1 MNQENKYY
9 LVILLIF
16 GLGSVLVQA
25 LFAPLIT
32 IRLSSPDFV
41 LVIVLLIA
49 KRFGGIKG
57 STAGFVLGV
66 LQDAISGLPLGISA
80 MPKAVSG
87 YLAGKFH
94 GQPIKSI
101 SLDLWFVVFILI
113 HEIIF
118 YALFQFKSEFA
129 FHYLFFTRAL
139 PNTLYSTVALL
150 IVALFTEKYFSE

>member
-16 GLGSVLVQA
+16 GLSSVLAQA

-32 IRLSSPDFV
+32 IHLSEPDFV
-41 LVIVLLIA
+41 LVIVLLIS

-57 STAGFVLGV
+57 STSGFILGI
-66 LQDAISGLPLGISA
+66 LQDAVTGMPLGISA
-80 MPKAVSG
+80 MPKAVVG

-101 SLDLWFVVFILI
+101 SLDLWFIVFIVI
-113 HEIIF
+113 HELIF
-118 YALFQFKSEFA
+118 YALFQFKSEFS
-129 FHYLFFTRAL
+129 FQYLFFTRAL
-139 PNTLYSTVALL
+139 PNTLYSTIVLL
-150 IVALFTEKYFSE
+150 SLALFTDKYFSE